1 MASEELKTRARWAIN
16 HVCRRDNLTN
26 KTLAS
31 LLKMNTSN
39 ISQYRSKKIRPSAE
53 FMEGFCKQFGFSEA
67 WFLSRVGE
75 PFPGAFEKYPEV
87 CGPAGSVSV
96 VRESVP
102 PYGALVAEQKIN
114 IEEAVGKAYKILS
127 SGTAAAAVLYLN
139 IQQIAAD
146 LSCRAEI
153 EDLKAQ
159 VAELQGWV
167 QRLSTNPTT
176 AVEPGAS
183 SDKKAM

>member
-1 MASEELKTRARWAIN
+1 MASEELKIRTRWAIN

-26 KTLAS
+26 KTLAD

-67 WFLSRVGE
+67 WFLSGVGE
-75 PFPGAFEKYPEV
+75 PFPGAYAKYPEV
-87 CGPAGSVSV
+87 CGSAGSAPG
-96 VRESVP
+96 VREPVP

-114 IEEAVGKAYKILS
+114 IEEAIGKAYKILS
-127 SGTAAAAVLYLN
+127 SGMPAAAVLYLN

-146 LSCRAEI
+146 LACWNEI
-153 EDLKAQ
+153 EELKAQ
-159 VAELQGWV
+159 VAALRGQV
-167 QRLSTNPTT
+167 DRPSASPITT
-176 AVEPGAS
+176 TEPADG
-183 SDKKAM
+183 SDKEAM